1 MPEFGCKRIADSE
14 SIDYAYTGNMGT
26 VIGKRKKDHLEL
38 QETPTSIK
46 TTYYKSKDGVLTNA
60 ENADAL
66 TEGGAPAAKGDYY
79 VKAELTF
86 REKYKSESDY
96 LLYKISDGEIEVTM
110 DGDSEPYVTLAE
122 AFRDTEKKQH
132 R

>member
-1 MPEFGCKRIADSE
+1 MHIREIR
-14 SIDYAYTGNMGT
+14 GNCHWKNG
-26 VIGKRKKDHLEL
+26 RKITWSCR
-38 QETPTSIK
+38 ETPTSIK

-86 REKYKSESDY
+86 REKVQIRIGLSV
-96 LLYKISDGEIEVTM
+96 I
-110 DGDSEPYVTLAE
+110 
-122 AFRDTEKKQH
+122 
-132 R
+132 